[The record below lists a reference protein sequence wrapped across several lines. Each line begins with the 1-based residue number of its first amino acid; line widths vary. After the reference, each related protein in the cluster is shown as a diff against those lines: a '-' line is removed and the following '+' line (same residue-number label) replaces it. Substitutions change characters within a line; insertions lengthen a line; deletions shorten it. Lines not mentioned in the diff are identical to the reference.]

1 VAEHTRTVR
10 AEVDAALLTAATV
23 LPGVGP
29 LPAALAEETECILR
43 WLEQPGT
50 RLVSLQGTWSSPTHG
65 AGRWREWLTPGQ

>member
-1 VAEHTRTVR
+1 VAESTRPVL
-10 AEVDAALLTAATV
+10 AEVDAAVATAATV

-50 RLVSLQGTWSSPTHG
+50 RLVSLEGTWSSPTHG
-65 AGRWREWLTPGQ
+65 AGRWRDHPATA

>member
-1 VAEHTRTVR
+1 
-10 AEVDAALLTAATV
+10 
-23 LPGVGP
+23 VGP